1 MKKRH
6 QYFFII
12 IPAAKNGRVLVAWQR
27 VEDYLKSNK
36 VAYLYAFSRN
46 AEHLAELAKE
56 GAEKGAEKDYIIVAV
71 GGDGTVSRIAGALA
85 GTGKAMGLIPA
96 GTGNDF
102 ARSLSLPTDP
112 VAACKTVLTGR
123 RTKLDIGLFNG
134 RAFCNVVGAG
144 LDAEVVADANNVFK
158 RYCGSLSYVFALLKQ
173 LFAYKPP
180 RIKLV
185 VDGEEYVADAWLVAV
200 ANGRYFGNGMRIAP
214 EADPRD
220 GLLDVIVVSNISRVT
235 FLRLFP
241 LVYSGKHISLPVIKT
256 WRGTDISLFC
266 DKPVSIQADGE
277 FAGKT
282 PLNATVRKKA
292 LEFLLT
298 ADE

>member
-1 MKKRH
+1 M
-6 QYFFII
+6 IC
-12 IPAAKNGRVLVAWQR
+12 P
-27 VEDYLKSNK
+27 
-36 VAYLYAFSRN
+36 
-46 AEHLAELAKE
+46 
-56 GAEKGAEKDYIIVAV
+56 
-71 GGDGTVSRIAGALA
+71 
-85 GTGKAMGLIPA
+85 P
-96 GTGNDF
+96 
-102 ARSLSLPTDP
+102 LSLPTDP

-241 LVYSGKHISLPVIKT
+241 LVYSGAYLSLSSK
-256 WRGTDISLFC
+256 RGADGHFSFL